1 MDIVLSHIDAL
12 EAMRK
17 PYFPSRLARA
27 ELCPTELPRHMP
39 LLGEVREALNV
50 CPQLAGA
57 TTPLHVLVDAS
68 CHRHV
73 SPVAIAHSCTA
84 ELPAGSLVELMPG
97 VRCSSPALLCV
108 QMAPH
113 LTASELTLLL
123 SEMLGTYALSES
135 SDRGMEKRK
144 APLLTRATLGAYLEK
159 LGRFKGAAIVRDA
172 LGRVPECAASPM
184 EAKLFIR
191 ATSRFASGGYR
202 LGEVA
207 LNDSVRLEALS
218 GEVGELRVR
227 KPDLLLLAPEG
238 RAEAGSFRGVAFD
251 YYGDWHTKPEQVKRD
266 TDRANEFLAHDFK
279 DYVLWKENYD
289 DIDYMDGVMARA
301 RRDIGLP
308 ERKVSVRRAREER
321 AARDK
326 RIALRVLPFEGAA
339 AFDPRWTSEALGN
352 VVNNA
357 VKYTPAGGA
366 VTLSAQLLDS
376 FCRIDVADTGPGIP
390 EGEQGEIFNRF
401 YRGASTRAAEGLG
414 LGLYLA
420 REILTRQGGYIKV
433 ACPPGAGCVF
443 SLYLPRETPR
453 PL

>member
-172 LGRVPECAASPM
+172 LGRVPERAASPM

-321 AARDK
+321 AARVALWKELEGIDGTHWSGFCAFAK
-326 RIALRVLPFEGAA
+326 REGRRARRTSGCTVCPA
-339 AFDPRWTSEALGN
+339 CTNARPPARRGLVPRTCRP
-352 VVNNA
+352 
-357 VKYTPAGGA
+357 PAPRA
-366 VTLSAQLLDS
+366 ILV
-376 FCRIDVADTGPGIP
+376 
-390 EGEQGEIFNRF
+390 
-401 YRGASTRAAEGLG
+401 ST
-414 LGLYLA
+414 
-420 REILTRQGGYIKV
+420 
-433 ACPPGAGCVF
+433 
-443 SLYLPRETPR
+443 
-453 PL
+453 